1 MYQRISTPFQTIDD
15 ALANYYGRYGLDY
28 RDKEGKGLFLKF
40 VIKEELDDPALPI
53 EAELGDTC
61 DPNGCAYTWMH
72 KESAFPIPSYASI
85 PESQKEAFLFYVL
98 QYCYKKH
105 DPPSD
110 AYIQDTLIPK
120 CHGSV
125 TPVLSSPNTLQTT
138 PNDSDNSSDP
148 PIPYTAMSPLATQ
161 SLTEHKEQMDS
172 DFSMDEN
179 AEGVTPCNPCGTT
192 LNITRLTETLFKP
205 KYPARAHLNIF
216 TAKELTKELRD
227 IVEEEF
233 ENELIL
239 YYYTDISTALQMND
253 AQMKEFTLMVG
264 DKEQRLSIIN
274 YDLHVKGQ
282 PDEYL
287 YGIIVPN
294 DNYKIQQDKWLWKLD
309 EFLTARGVLDKYK
322 IRQDELPLSSRQM
335 QRFGQ
340 QLSQSLV
347 IEESL
352 IDDTDWFVVQQIKS
366 LKRNVK
372 VPKVSVTLSKDM
384 WMSECKKSFQNVNLP
399 LIPVVV
405 NKNNSHWIEWVKI
418 VNIES
423 QNIYIGISCK
433 YEEMSGKW
441 SVESICLD
449 RGDIYNKHR
458 LVGYAVDKSKS
469 QLQHFK
475 TSITEI
481 RFSDNDS
488 KDIDKKINVLKQ
500 QIRSQQD
507 SIVRLKEALL
517 RAKNANKYAGA
528 TIQLGTENQSV
539 EDKYATSIQQHIRD
553 FIDETE
559 DDAMGCHGD
568 AWLDQIVDDVIKKYD
583 VLEFRTSP
591 IGAKRNIYID
601 KQFTKSW
608 MNYVLPR
615 FADEAM
621 MYYWLDYTTAM
632 QMCQGYSKQYVNKE
646 TRKFVVA
653 IINYELR
660 DSANNVLYG
669 IILCDDDKI
678 EKKNDKYPYKLKTLM
693 SKQQIAMEY
702 GINSYDLPRK
712 SRKNQEF
719 IDKLLLKRRI
729 VKQDLAT
736 ISWSNLKLFKSQSTN
751 NDPINKSVTITQKV
765 MKEYCSIALERL
777 NTHTSH
783 KDLIPIV
790 VIDKHN
796 NYYGIEWVLIV
807 HIIHR
812 NCDVGISFRYDAKPN
827 SFAATAIYLDK
838 GEIESKHKLIG
849 LKYDYCKHLRP
860 FSLRKFKFKSDRHSI
875 IDDDDDIAIHNGHRA
890 TTEFQQLQQ
899 KLASYQKAY
908 QNEHGKVQQMHQQLR
923 NTHNAYLSLKNQQ
936 YLFTAQQQQVPPAQY
951 QNYVPQAHAHAA
963 YNQYNNHSIID
974 NNMY

>member
-1 MYQRISTPFQTIDD
+1 MSLWRQAIEDYAPDDVVVMLVGCKTDLIPTNREVYQKNRTDVANMMKVNLWKKFTTAYFECSSKTGRNVEILYKSAVQAVMEHRNPLLKTQHRPIQLHHHVNRNRHTQTSCCMFGQNTAHGSAPNDHAPMTPIDD
-15 ALANYYGRYGLDY
+15 HDSTRMQNKLQKQRKLRELRNESTAKMRRKQCVETAQLITKAHKHKKNDVSLRTAQADAKADLKTKLAQKD
-28 RDKEGKGLFLKF
+28 
-40 VIKEELDDPALPI
+40 AQI
-53 EAELGDTC
+53 ESLNDRVNA
-61 DPNGCAYTWMH
+61 
-72 KESAFPIPSYASI
+72 
-85 PESQKEAFLFYVL
+85 
-98 QYCYKKH
+98 
-105 DPPSD
+105 D
-110 AYIQDTLIPK
+110 AK
-120 CHGSV
+120 
-125 TPVLSSPNTLQTT
+125 
-138 PNDSDNSSDP
+138 
-148 PIPYTAMSPLATQ
+148 
-161 SLTEHKEQMDS
+161 
-172 DFSMDEN
+172 
-179 AEGVTPCNPCGTT
+179 
-192 LNITRLTETLFKP
+192 RLTEICDEK
-205 KYPARAHLNIF
+205 
-216 TAKELTKELRD
+216 TK
-227 IVEEEF
+227 
-233 ENELIL
+233 
-239 YYYTDISTALQMND
+239 
-253 AQMKEFTLMVG
+253 LM
-264 DKEQRLSIIN
+264 
-274 YDLHVKGQ
+274 
-282 PDEYL
+282 
-287 YGIIVPN
+287 
-294 DNYKIQQDKWLWKLD
+294 
-309 EFLTARGVLDKYK
+309 
-322 IRQDELPLSSRQM
+322 DELAQKNAL
-335 QRFGQ
+335 
-340 QLSQSLV
+340 
-347 IEESL
+347 IESL
-352 IDDTDWFVVQQIKS
+352 IVDRVHETQETQAKEDEIKRLQSTLEQKDAQIES
-366 LKRNVK
+366 LKMEK
-372 VPKVSVTLSKDM
+372 ELMT
-384 WMSECKKSFQNVNLP
+384 
-399 LIPVVV
+399 
-405 NKNNSHWIEWVKI
+405 
-418 VNIES
+418 
-423 QNIYIGISCK
+423 
-433 YEEMSGKW
+433 
-441 SVESICLD
+441 
-449 RGDIYNKHR
+449 KHR
-458 LVGYAVDKSKS
+458 QQRYAMDKSKS

-669 IILCDDDKI
+669 IVLCDDDKI